1 MRITYLVILT
11 TYWLIYKYIY
21 RQIMITH
28 LTSTLLRAHLCRHV
42 SLCFC
47 CASHLYIG
55 GVPLT
60 VSPRAG
66 DGWEGA
72 VRVVELVVIGTKEE
86 CGEGLLKRKRIWHHK
101 DQRSP
106 PKSKVI
112 IILIIIFFTLL
123 ICISNATIIIKI
135 TKNIRTVGITGSPC
149 SLFKYMWIVR
159 INCNI

>member
-1 MRITYLVILT
+1 MAGSI
-11 TYWLIYKYIY
+11 
-21 RQIMITH
+21 
-28 LTSTLLRAHLCRHV
+28 
-42 SLCFC
+42 CFS

-66 DGWEGA
+66 NSWEGA

-86 CGEGLLKRKRIWHHK
+86 CGEGLLKRKQIWHRK

-135 TKNIRTVGITGSPC
+135 TKNIRTVWNNWITTLLIQMHVNSRNKLQYLIVIFFCDSLKESVIHWIQAWGGI
-149 SLFKYMWIVR
+149 
-159 INCNI
+159 N